1 MFPLQAEEAA
11 RAAEEGV
18 GAVRQRA
25 AQADGSAKAR
35 EKELERLGKL
45 LEMTR
50 CSETE
55 LSGKV

>member
-1 MFPLQAEEAA
+1 M
-11 RAAEEGV
+11 
-18 GAVRQRA
+18 RQRA

-35 EKELERLGKL
+35 EKELERLAKL

-55 LSGKV
+55 LSGKVWTLCGVW